1 MRICSFS
8 DENPAALV
16 TMAIELK
23 DFRGK
28 ITGETDCVLEAIN
41 RVTGRDRSE
50 IAREVMHRWALEEI
64 EKHSV
69 LTRLLRSEG
78 LLRES
83 EGLPAACEGIAGSR
97 RE

>member
-1 MRICSFS
+1 MSA
-8 DENPAALV
+8 D
-16 TMAIELK
+16 LK

-28 ITGETDCVLEAIN
+28 ITVETDCVLETIN

-64 EKHSV
+64 EKQSV
-69 LTRLLRSEG
+69 LAQLLRSEG

-83 EGLPAACEGIAGSR
+83 GGAPAASEGIAGSR

>member
-1 MRICSFS
+1 MS
-8 DENPAALV
+8 V
-16 TMAIELK
+16 ELK

-28 ITGETDCVLEAIN
+28 ITVEADCVLEAIN

-50 IAREVMHRWALEEI
+50 IAREVLHRWALEEI
-64 EKHSV
+64 DKHSV
-69 LTRLLRSEG
+69 LAKLLRSEG

-83 EGLPAACEGIAGSR
+83 EGSPAAREGIAGSR